1 MFSMPIFCHL
11 YKELYSLLS
20 EKGFLESSWDS
31 TYAMVAQRLK
41 LWITGQKV
49 RGFKPQHCQNV
60 PVGLISKLHNPPYSS
75 GGPSHL
81 TQTSDSS
88 FQTRQRLLN
97 RNISFY
103 SGIIITRGVANAL
116 NLHMGVKGILHS
128 LIVDNYC
135 TGNAFN
141 AYSMTLC

>member
-1 MFSMPIFCHL
+1 
-11 YKELYSLLS
+11 
-20 EKGFLESSWDS
+20 
-31 TYAMVAQRLK
+31 MVAQRLK

-60 PVGLISKLHNPPYSS
+60 PDGLISKLHNPPYSS

-116 NLHMGVKGILHS
+116 NLHMGVKGILQS
-128 LIVDNYC
+128 LIDFVLELRLTVIVLLSIFKYHVCSSPLCLCCLFFFKEYC
-135 TGNAFN
+135 WMFSSLSINWH
-141 AYSMTLC
+141 